1 MNFIKQKDQA
11 MLTAKKIWGRFSRLS
26 LRDRSMVIGAIILVL
41 ILIANLSGSDNI
53 SESTTSGVREVRV
66 ASIAE
71 LSSHSLPLS
80 LLGTVTSRN
89 EATIRAEASG
99 KIVGVYKKLG
109 DYAEAGAVIAEFEN
123 STERAQL
130 LQAQGAYE
138 AAKAQQDIASINSG
152 TTGTSLVEA
161 KTQALNTIF
170 SAYGALDDAIR
181 TKTDPAFRNPQ
192 TREAKFLITISDA
205 KLVIT
210 LEEKRIAIEE
220 MLRARNEINKTLT
233 TNSDLSTQLS
243 TVESEARYIRD
254 YLDDLNLALS
264 RAIADTNAST
274 GTIEGLKVSSGIARN
289 TVSGTLSTVT
299 ISRNALSAS
308 TGAEQIANKNYND
321 QGSGS
326 ITDAGLKSALGNLR
340 AAESRLAKTIVRSP
354 ISGTINSLS
363 IKTGDF
369 ISPFTEIAVVSNNG
383 ALEVLA
389 YATEDDAASLSVG
402 NSVSLEKNVTGVI
415 TRIAPALDPRTKK
428 IEVRIGITSGTG
440 ALINGQSVRA
450 NIKRINTKTTSSS
463 KDIQIPISALKMT
476 PTGALVFTVN
486 TENLLESHIVTL
498 GALLGNDIVITGGIT
513 RDMEIVIDA
522 RGLKEGM
529 EVTVTK

>member
-1 MNFIKQKDQA
+1 
-11 MLTAKKIWGRFSRLS
+11 
-26 LRDRSMVIGAIILVL
+26 
-41 ILIANLSGSDNI
+41 
-53 SESTTSGVREVRV
+53 
-66 ASIAE
+66 
-71 LSSHSLPLS
+71 
-80 LLGTVTSRN
+80 
-89 EATIRAEASG
+89 
-99 KIVGVYKKLG
+99 
-109 DYAEAGAVIAEFEN
+109 
-123 STERAQL
+123 
-130 LQAQGAYE
+130 
-138 AAKAQQDIASINSG
+138 
-152 TTGTSLVEA
+152 
-161 KTQALNTIF
+161 
-170 SAYGALDDAIR
+170 
-181 TKTDPAFRNPQ
+181 
-192 TREAKFLITISDA
+192 
-205 KLVIT
+205 
-210 LEEKRIAIEE
+210 